1 MEAGMTENQ
10 VRGYSATEPTREYAT
25 VEPGQMIMPFYL
37 LCDVSLSMRNDMQAL
52 NEGIQRLRRAIVSEP
67 AVDDV
72 AHIGILTFSDVGK
85 VVLPLSQMSEHGVSA
100 LTVEGGTNYGA
111 AFRALAQTI
120 TQDNTSLKAQGYKV
134 YRPCAFFLSDGA
146 PGDPDWEDTFRATLT
161 YDPTSDVG
169 MKGHPVFVPYG
180 FRDAP
185 EHVLRKLAYPM
196 GRAKWYHSKSAVI
209 EDALKGILD
218 NIMNTVITSGNSASL
233 RQPAVVQQAPAAD
246 SGIAWGDPD
255 PWV

>member
-1 MEAGMTENQ
+1 MEAGMIENQ
-10 VRGYSATEPTREYAT
+10 VPNYGVGETTREYVA
-25 VEPGQMIMPFYL
+25 VERGQLVMPFYL
-37 LCDVSLSMRNDMQAL
+37 LCDVSYSMTHDMLAL

-85 VVLPLSQMSEHGVSA
+85 VVVPLSQMSEHNVPVLA
-100 LTVEGGTNYGA
+100 VEGGTNYGA

-120 TQDNTSLKAQGYKV
+120 TQDNAGLKAQGYKV
-134 YRPCAFFLSDGA
+134 YRPCAFFLSDGE
-146 PGDPDWEDTFRATLT
+146 PLDTDWETTFRATLT
-161 YDPTSDVG
+161 YDPTTSVG

-180 FRDAP
+180 FRDAS
-185 EHVLRKLAYPM
+185 EDVLRKLAYPM
-196 GRAKWYHSKSAVI
+196 GRAKWYFSKSSEI
-209 EDALKGILD
+209 EQVLKGILD
-218 NIMNTVITSGNSASL
+218 IIMNTVITSGNSASS

-255 PWV
+255 QYV

>member
-1 MEAGMTENQ
+1 MTGNQ
-10 VRGYSATEPTREYAT
+10 VRGYAAGEPAREYAA
-25 VEPGQMIMPFYL
+25 VEPGQMVMPFYL
-37 LCDVSLSMRNDMQAL
+37 LCDVSYSMSDDMPAL

-72 AHIGILTFSDVGK
+72 AHIGILTFSDAGK
-85 VVLPLSQMSEHGVSA
+85 VIMPLSQMSEHNVPT

-111 AFRALAQTI
+111 AFVTLAQTI
-120 TQDNTSLKAQGYKV
+120 AQDNASLKAQGYKV

-146 PGDPDWEDTFRATLT
+146 PLDRDWEGTFRATLT
-161 YDPTSDVG
+161 YDPATGVG
-169 MKGHPVFVPYG
+169 MKGHPIFVPFG

-185 EHVLRKLAYPM
+185 EHVLRRLAYPM
-196 GRAKWYHSKSAVI
+196 GRAKWYHCKSADV

-218 NIMNTVITSGNSASL
+218 NIMNTVITSGNSASTG
-233 RQPAVVQQAPAAD
+233 QPAVVQQAPAAD

>member
-1 MEAGMTENQ
+1 MIENQ
-10 VRGYSATEPTREYAT
+10 VPGYGYSVGEPTREYAAI
-25 VEPGQMIMPFYL
+25 EPGQLVMPFYL
-37 LCDVSLSMRNDMQAL
+37 LCDVSYSMTHDMPAL

-85 VVLPLSQMSEHGVSA
+85 VVVPLSQMSEHNVPVLA
-100 LTVEGGTNYGA
+100 VEGGTNYGV

-120 TQDNTSLKAQGYKV
+120 TQDNASLKAQGYKV
-134 YRPCAFFLSDGA
+134 YRPCAFFLSDGEPLDA
-146 PGDPDWEDTFRATLT
+146 DWEATFRATLT
-161 YDPTSDVG
+161 YDPTTGVG

-180 FRDAP
+180 FRDAS
-185 EHVLRKLAYPM
+185 EDALRKLAYPM
-196 GRAKWYHSKSAVI
+196 GRAKWYFSKSSEI
-209 EDALKGILD
+209 EQVLKGILD
-218 NIMNTVITSGNSASL
+218 IIMNTVITSGNSASS

-255 PWV
+255 QYV